1 MEDEGPRERPL
12 IRETS
17 AFAPPIGDAFR
28 EAGLSTG
35 IDHMVAEQRS
45 HDAGLFIFL
54 WQQLLRDLVKEFNQ
68 HREPLP
74 EPVRLSR
81 LMRERLAWLERDS
94 LRDWKILQR
103 DPAYELEL
111 VRDRTRTREDERGP

>member
-17 AFAPPIGDAFR
+17 AFAPPIGDALR
-28 EAGLSTG
+28 DAGLPIGTG
-35 IDHMVAEQRS
+35 HMVAKQRS
-45 HDAGLFIFL
+45 PDASLILL